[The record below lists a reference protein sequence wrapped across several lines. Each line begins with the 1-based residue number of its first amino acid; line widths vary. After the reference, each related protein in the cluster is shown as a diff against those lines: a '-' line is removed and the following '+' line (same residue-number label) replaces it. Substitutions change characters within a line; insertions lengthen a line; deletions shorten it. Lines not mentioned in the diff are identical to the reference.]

1 MSGAVI
7 AAITA
12 AALTGVLTGLTIGL
26 WQNKHLRRRVR
37 ELRTNKRGPNSE
49 DPAVEKMSPRAKAA
63 YYQML
68 DELERGEQP
77 VPSAKKGN
85 KGREPD
91 KPETMKLVVW
101 VCLAMGVAWV
111 WCSYLLAWLDHPQ
124 IAESLSQVA
133 VTEIIGVVLAYAI
146 KSSIENLSK
155 HNNWPDKGGP
165 VETVPEDDPPAG

>member
-12 AALTGVLTGLTIGL
+12 AALTGVLTGMTVGL
-26 WQNKHLRRRVR
+26 LQNKRLRRRNR
-37 ELRTNKRGPNSE
+37 ELRADKRAQNPE
-49 DPAVEKMSPRAKAA
+49 TPAVEQMSTHERAV

-77 VPSAKKGN
+77 APPIKRDS
-85 KGREPD
+85 KGRGPD

>member
-26 WQNKHLRRRVR
+26 LQNKHLRRRVR
-37 ELRTNKRGPNSE
+37 ELRANKRGPKPE

-77 VPSAKKGN
+77 APPAK
-85 KGREPD
+85 RDTD

-165 VETVPEDDPPAG
+165 VETAPEDDPPAG